1 MYGPRPT
8 WCRHRDQERDRDR
21 AGGCALHHEAAHGET
36 APLIPERLRVADNP
50 QQTIRELKELV
61 IAYAKQET
69 LDEMKGL
76 GRYVAYGV
84 GGALL
89 IGTGVMFL
97 AIGALRALEG
107 DSSGR
112 HFTGNWSWAPYA
124 IVVVGALVLAGGSW
138 LLGTRRNK
146 KRKKS

>member
-1 MYGPRPT
+1 M
-8 WCRHRDQERDRDR
+8 
-21 AGGCALHHEAAHGET
+21 
-36 APLIPERLRVADNP
+36 ADNP

-69 LDEMKGL
+69 LDQLKGL

-97 AIGALRALEG
+97 AIGALRALQG
-107 DSSGR
+107 DRSGP

-124 IVVVGALVLAGGSW
+124 IVIVGAFALAGISW
-138 LLGTRRNK
+138 FVGAKRKT
-146 KRKKS
+146 KRKKP

>member
-1 MYGPRPT
+1 MSRSGRT
-8 WCRHRDQERDRDR
+8 LHRR
-21 AGGCALHHEAAHGET
+21 AAHGET

-69 LDEMKGL
+69 LDPLKGL
-76 GRYVAYGV
+76 WRYLAYGI
-84 GGALL
+84 GGAVL

-107 DSSGR
+107 DRDGR

-124 IVVVGALVLAGGSW
+124 IVIVGALAIAGASW
-138 LLGTRRNK
+138 FLGTSRNK
-146 KRKKS
+146 KRKKA

>member
-1 MYGPRPT
+1 
-8 WCRHRDQERDRDR
+8 
-21 AGGCALHHEAAHGET
+21 
-36 APLIPERLRVADNP
+36 VADNP

-69 LDEMKGL
+69 LDPLKGL

-107 DSSGR
+107 DRRGQ

-124 IVVVGALVLAGGSW
+124 IVIVGALALAG
-138 LLGTRRNK
+138 L
-146 KRKKS
+146 

>member
-1 MYGPRPT
+1 L
-8 WCRHRDQERDRDR
+8 HR
-21 AGGCALHHEAAHGET
+21 EAAHGET

-69 LDEMKGL
+69 LDPLKGL

-107 DSSGR
+107 DRRGP

-124 IVVVGALVLAGGSW
+124 IVVVGALAIAGASW
-138 LLGTRRNK
+138 FVGTK
-146 KRKKS
+146 KRNTKRKTS

>member
-1 MYGPRPT
+1 M
-8 WCRHRDQERDRDR
+8 
-21 AGGCALHHEAAHGET
+21 
-36 APLIPERLRVADNP
+36 ADNP

-69 LDEMKGL
+69 LDPLKGL

-107 DSSGR
+107 DRRGP

-124 IVVVGALVLAGGSW
+124 IVIVGALALAGLSW
-138 LLGTRRNK
+138 FVGTSRNK
-146 KRKKS
+146 KRKKA

>member
-1 MYGPRPT
+1 
-8 WCRHRDQERDRDR
+8 
-21 AGGCALHHEAAHGET
+21 
-36 APLIPERLRVADNP
+36 VADNP
-50 QQTIRELKELV
+50 QETIGELKALV

-69 LDEMKGL
+69 LDPLKGL

-89 IGTGVMFL
+89 IGTGVVFL

-107 DSSGR
+107 DHRGP

-124 IVVVGALVLAGGSW
+124 IVVVGAVALAALSW
-138 LLGTRRNK
+138 FTGTKWTK
-146 KRKKS
+146 KRKS